1 MCAWLKPASCQQD
14 FFNPAI
20 IFGNSLKVYFCL
32 EPTNTTGAHSRQG
45 VPETTEQQQS
55 GFRYQ
60 LRHPKFLR
68 WTSAQATRFASF
80 VVTYT
85 DSTHRGETLSGMPT
99 CIAATSRSPEDI
111 SSGSLHVWDLW
122 LFLPPSE
129 PTSSYTSLPEQSF
142 PSRGQ
147 APSSA
152 ASRPDSAHRHQEN
165 TRRCIETLSWPLQ
178 SQHRKYCYQKYQQII
193 LEAFK
198 NWFFF
203 SSLQIEISQT
213 CCCKHHSGARTLI
226 IFLHG

>member
-55 GFRYQ
+55 GFWYQ
-60 LRHPKFLR
+60 LRRPKFLR

-85 DSTHRGETLSGMPT
+85 DSTHRGEMLSGMPT

-122 LFLPPSE
+122 LFPPRQSPQAVTHHFLSSPFLREARLPALQPAG
-129 PTSSYTSLPEQSF
+129 PTQPTDTKKTLVDVLKLWAGRCNLNIENTATKNINRSYLRLLKTDFFF
-142 PSRGQ
+142 PPFRLRSPKH
-147 APSSA
+147 AA
-152 ASRPDSAHRHQEN
+152 AS
-165 TRRCIETLSWPLQ
+165 TTLVLV
-178 SQHRKYCYQKYQQII
+178 H
-193 LEAFK
+193 
-198 NWFFF
+198 
-203 SSLQIEISQT
+203 
-213 CCCKHHSGARTLI
+213 
-226 IFLHG
+226 